1 MGVFIPISSSRYC
14 KNIIYSDTVLDLKS
28 LGNNIKVTTLSNVSE
43 FSFNKCLEVIFNSNE
58 DVFFNTIQY
67 SKENKKVYFYTDKEL
82 NLDKWNSLSITNYK
96 PLNNKKEIL
105 EEIKRVISL
114 EDINDEESVSIYSIL
129 KLIDKYYSLI
139 ERKKRYYEGV
149 IESNVESK
157 FGGIFVTHGY
167 DYETHEFKC
176 SYAPTLYH
184 DYEDIVF
191 GYDNE
196 ELYLKKSNYYFAKD
210 IFSSASSSICNYLKY
225 LNEIKNITEE
235 YKTNIRPIN
244 SNFYVDITYNFVSIK
259 DSRRIFPD
267 NFELGWHNYKKDFD
281 YKCNSGNI
289 IDVVKGNGEVI
300 FKNVFL
306 RIKDCPLWM
315 QEELYNI
322 RKNELKNK
330 KINKTRPGIFSRL
343 LKK

>member
-14 KNIIYSDTVLDLKS
+14 ENIIYSDTVLDLKS

-43 FSFNKCLEVIFNSNE
+43 FSFNKCLEIIFNSNK

-67 SKENKKVYFYTDKEL
+67 SKENKKVYFYTDKDL

-96 PLNNKKEIL
+96 QLSNKKDIL
-105 EEIKRVISL
+105 EEIKKVISL
-114 EDINDEESVSIYSIL
+114 EDLNDEESISIYDIF
-129 KLIDKYYSLI
+129 KLINKYYKLI
-139 ERKKRYYEGV
+139 EKKKNYYKGIIV
-149 IESNVESK
+149 GNVESK

-167 DYETHEFKC
+167 NYETHEFKC

-191 GYDNE
+191 SYDNE
-196 ELYLKKSNYYFAKD
+196 DLYLKKSNYYFAKD
-210 IFSSASSSICNYLKY
+210 IFSSTSSSICNYLKY
-225 LNEIKNITEE
+225 LNEIKNIKEE
-235 YKTNIRPIN
+235 YKFGIRPIN
-244 SNFYVDITYNFVSIK
+244 SNFYVDINYNFVSIK
-259 DSRRIFPD
+259 DSGWIFSD
-267 NFELGWHNYKKDFD
+267 NFELGYHNYKKDFE

-289 IDVVKGNGEVI
+289 IDVVKGNEELI
-300 FKNVFL
+300 FKNIFI

-322 RKNELKNK
+322 RKEQLKNK
-330 KINKTRPGIFSRL
+330 TMNKTRPGIFSRL